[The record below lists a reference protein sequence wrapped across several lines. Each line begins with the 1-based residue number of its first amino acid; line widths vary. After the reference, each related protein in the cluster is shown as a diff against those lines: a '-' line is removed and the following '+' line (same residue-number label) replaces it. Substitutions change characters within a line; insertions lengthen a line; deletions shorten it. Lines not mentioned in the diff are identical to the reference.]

1 MTMKRFSIYLAI
13 LMTAFTSAA
22 AQAEWRDFAYRGFD
36 AYTHGNFVPDALVSG
51 SFSATD
57 LNGNG
62 VYELSELTG
71 LIVMGKNF
79 IDCAPPD
86 VLMPSCY
93 VWAFNFTEGGELSF
107 RASWEYSY
115 GGGSDYVY
123 VGTGYQYSD
132 THRSEHGSGWGK
144 TLYWSDRT
152 QLSISAIPEPA
163 TLPMLGLG
171 LLLLAALRRRAGSAH

>member
-1 MTMKRFSIYLAI
+1 MKRFSICLAI
-13 LMTAFTSAA
+13 LMTAFTSSAA
-22 AQAEWRDFAYRGFD
+22 HAEWRNFAYRGFD

-51 SFSATD
+51 SFNATD

-71 LIVMGKNF
+71 LRVMGKDL

-86 VLMPSCY
+86 ASMPFCY
-93 VWAFNFTEGGELSF
+93 VRAFSFTEGGELSF
-107 RASWEYSY
+107 HASWEYSY

-123 VGTGYQYSD
+123 VATGYEYSD
-132 THRSEHGSGWGK
+132 THRTEHGSGWGT
-144 TLYWSDRT
+144 TLYWTDRT

-163 TLPMLGLG
+163 ALPMLGLG
-171 LLLLAALRRRAGSAH
+171 LLLLAALRQRAAKFH